1 MEASLELPHQD
12 NRPDVPVTLR
22 EAMQRMHDPWG
33 GLLCLDFANTVEP
46 RGGPAPDPPPGQTL
60 RDELR
65 SYDDL
70 VAWTARMDALPVET
84 ATALLISAG
93 EDPGGAQEIFARGI
107 TLREAIY
114 RIFWATAHEQAP
126 DEGDLVILAREYAD
140 GAAHASLVASGEGV
154 AWRWPE
160 DGQNLARPIW
170 PVAWSATELLTTGDL
185 QRVKVCPGVPGQ
197 PVPCSWLFYD
207 TTRSR
212 TRRWCSMGDCGG
224 AVKARRQ
231 SERRRAARSSSR
243 EVSSPVGS

>member
-1 MEASLELPHQD
+1 MFHDSGQ
-12 NRPDVPVTLR
+12 PDTSATLR
-22 EAMQRMHDPWG
+22 MAMQRMHDPWG

-46 RGGPAPDPPPGQTL
+46 RGGPTPEPPPGITL

-65 SYDDL
+65 AYDDL
-70 VAWTARMDALPVET
+70 VAWTARMNALPVET
-84 ATALLISAG
+84 ATALLDSATQHPG
-93 EDPGGAQEIFARGI
+93 EAREVFTRGI

-114 RIFWATAHEQAP
+114 RIFWATAQQQLPGA
-126 DEGDLVILAREYAD
+126 GDLAILAREYAD
-140 GAAHASLVASGEGV
+140 GAAHAMLVAGDGV

-160 DGQNLARPIW
+160 DGRDLGRPLW
-170 PVAWSATELLTTGDL
+170 PIAWSATDLLTAGDL

-207 TTRSR
+207 ATRSR

-231 SERRRAARSSSR
+231 SERRRAVRSRDKKTARP
-243 EVSSPVGS
+243 EGTPG